1 LSALLN
7 GDTTATSYF
16 YNLDRQITNTLRPD
30 GIDVTV
36 EYDTVGCGT
45 CGPTARPKT
54 ITFDRGQLG
63 FLYDP
68 ASGLLNA
75 LTAPGGNV
83 LTYTYDGSM
92 PTGVTWS
99 GEVNGHVEVEYDNN
113 FRVWRQTVNGGID
126 ARYYYDHDGLLT
138 LAGDMSITRDPQN
151 GRLTGT
157 QFGYVT
163 TSQTYN
169 SAGELATYE
178 AKFRE
183 NTLFATTY
191 TRDSLGRIT
200 QLDETVQGVSKTFRY
215 AYDAT
220 GRLQKMWRNDTL
232 ISTYTYDSN
241 GNRLSHTSLTGTVAG
256 TYDSQDRLLTYGS
269 TKYLYTTNGELQAK
283 IDGNGTTRYTYD
295 AFGNLVQ
302 VRMPNGDL
310 IEYLIDAQN
319 RRVGKKVNGAVVK
332 RWLYEGQLRPVAEL
346 DSDGNVTARYV
357 YGTKVNIPEYVIIG
371 IHVYRVI
378 TDHLGSLRLLVDP
391 ETGTIAQRM
400 DYDEWG
406 NVLTDSNPDLTPFGF
421 AGGMYDRTTK
431 LTRFGARDYD
441 EAVGRWISK
450 DPIGFSG
457 ASPNQYSYVRNNP
470 ISLSDPSGLVP
481 LSECVKKLLSSYFP
495 ELDLGEVEIEEGI
508 PGIIKSLSAVD
519 PSAFT
524 FGNTIYFAPG
534 EYNPHTAMGIAL
546 IAHELKHAE
555 QYENYGHAAFE
566 LVYLGSYLYNKIAG
580 MSDYD
585 AYSKIPF
592 EVPASQIQANVL
604 SDLLR
609 RYGNED
615 PCPKPCQ

>member
-1 LSALLN
+1 
-7 GDTTATSYF
+7 
-16 YNLDRQITNTLRPD
+16 
-30 GIDVTV
+30 
-36 EYDTVGCGT
+36 
-45 CGPTARPKT
+45 
-54 ITFDRGQLG
+54 
-63 FLYDP
+63 
-68 ASGLLNA
+68 
-75 LTAPGGNV
+75 
-83 LTYTYDGSM
+83 M

-302 VRMPNGDL
+302 VRMPRQKDGGQANGDV
-310 IEYLIDAQN
+310 IEYVIDGQN
-319 RRVGKKVNGAVVK
+319 RRVGKRLNGTLVK
-332 RWLYEGQLRPVAEL
+332 GWLYEGQLRPVAEL
-346 DSDGNVTARYV
+346 DAAGNVTARYM
-357 YGTKVNIPEYVIIG
+357 YGAKVNVPEYIVKNT
-371 IHVYRVI
+371 VTYRVI
-378 TDHLGSLRLLVDP
+378 TDHLGSVRLVVDQT
-391 ETGTIAQRM
+391 TGWVAQRM

-406 NVLTDSNPDLTPFGF
+406 NVLGDSNPDFTPFGF
-421 AGGMYDRTTK
+421 AGGMHDQQSK
-431 LTRFGARDYD
+431 LIRFGARDYD
-441 EAVGRWISK
+441 PTAASWTAR
-450 DPIGFSG
+450 DPIGLKGG
-457 ASPNQYSYVRNNP
+457 ANVYAYV
-470 ISLSDPSGLVP
+470 SSDPVNSIDRSGSIKLHAERATKEQIAVYSNAYQMVYQAVYRNPKLVEYFSRFGLDIKMALCPGVGPDVYLTP
-481 LSECVKKLLSSYFP
+481 LVNPKY
-495 ELDLGEVEIEEGI
+495 
-508 PGIIKSLSAVD
+508 
-519 PSAFT
+519 
-524 FGNTIYFAPG
+524 G
-534 EYNPHTAMGIAL
+534 EYNWRTNSLFLEKFYSEQEVAATFI
-546 IAHELKHAE
+546 HELAHWA
-555 QYENYGHAAFE
+555 NDYGSWFGNVNPDVSDIRFKNPNPDDGPYGYAAQVVMF
-566 LVYLGSYLYNKIAG
+566 GRAW
-580 MSDYD
+580 
-585 AYSKIPF
+585 
-592 EVPASQIQANVL
+592 
-604 SDLLR
+604 
-609 RYGNED
+609 
-615 PCPKPCQ
+615 